1 MRVSYFTPLPQHYDA
16 VFNIQ
21 ENNVTR
27 GGGLQDISV
36 YKRRGGSL
44 FGILRGVFKRTI
56 PFLKRFILP
65 EVGGLVKNVTHDVSQ
80 SIPLRNSLK
89 VNAMK
94 SMKNVGSRIVKYGR
108 EKNNKTKKN

>member
-16 VFNIQ
+16 VFNNQ
-21 ENNVTR
+21 EIISNR
-27 GGGLQDISV
+27 GGGLEDISL
-36 YKRRGGSL
+36 YKRRGSSL
-44 FGILRGVFKRTI
+44 FSILRGLFKRTI
-56 PFLKRFILP
+56 PFLKRLILP
-65 EVGGLVKNVTHDVSQ
+65 EVGSL
-80 SIPLRNSLK
+80 PLRNSLK